1 MRLVRLDLA
10 AFGPFTDRSLDFS
23 GGAPGGLHV
32 VYGKNAAG
40 KSTALR
46 AISDLLFGI
55 PVKSSD
61 DHVHPY
67 QQLRV
72 RATLANGSGEELVVQ
87 RLKRNKDALRDAN
100 DAPLDELVL
109 KRLLGN
115 VDRKMFERVFGLDH
129 ERLREAGQ
137 ALLEGRGDVG
147 ESLFDAGA
155 GGHGVRRVLE
165 RLRAEA
171 ERLYKPR
178 GKQEINQL
186 LERYKQARERVSQA
200 LHPPDLYVEQEQR
213 LREKLEE
220 RERLGQNLRLL
231 REEREKK
238 LLLQGSLKGIA
249 RRDRLRAEL
258 AELGVVPNLPENASE
273 RRERA
278 EHALA
283 SEGANQTRVEREIAR
298 LEARLAELELPEGLL
313 AVGEVAMSTLRD
325 GIGRTK
331 KALIDLP
338 VREAELAERRA
349 EASLVERRLGVS
361 VSNAE
366 SLVERRAEE
375 ARFRKLAAQRGV
387 SEEKLRAAGERARQ
401 AELDHATQEARLG
414 VLPAPSS
421 GDALERAVLLA
432 RRVGDVD
439 AARVALGRERAE
451 LSAKVL
457 AELSKLAP
465 WAGSLRELAAL
476 RVPALETVERFERGL
491 FDLAERGRR
500 LEAREERCRARV
512 EELSR
517 EIAAEE
523 QAGSVPSEE
532 ELERARK
539 TRDERFDVLCKE
551 LPAKGKSFEP
561 LFEAARIRD
570 YRSAVASADL
580 LADRLRR
587 EAARV
592 AEQARRLT
600 EQGQLSEEKARLA
613 ELAAEL
619 SADAANL
626 ERDWR
631 DSWKEAGFEPLR
643 PVEMRS
649 WLARREQTAA
659 LLIEEANLDE
669 REAELER
676 QTASLTR
683 ALTEALGSA
692 PELPLGVSVERAN
705 ERLDAERALAAQRV
719 ALAQQVAELEVRR
732 DKARRDLE
740 REELAA
746 AELARELAEVT
757 VALGFSGD
765 LAPEEV
771 ESRLEARA
779 ELARVRAQTGE
790 LERRVAGMRR
800 DIKAFEGEVAELVR
814 AHAPELAEL
823 PSERAAIEIIARFD
837 RGRRDSEVIERVK
850 QELVERG
857 RELARHREL
866 AEQAERELAEL
877 VGLAGAADRAA
888 LPELEL
894 RVRKARAITA
904 DLELLEGTLGE
915 AAGARGLEALVLE
928 ARGTDPARLSVEIE
942 ELEQRIE
949 ELHQTYEATIH
960 AISSLQAGLSRMGE
974 ASAAQAAEEEQEFM
988 AALVAKSERW
998 ARFKLAEVLLA
1009 REIERY
1015 REQHQGPVL
1024 RRAGEL
1030 YARLTL
1036 DEYRGLRVGREER
1049 AIVAVRKNH
1058 LEVPVEGLNEAARYH
1073 LYLALRLASLERYLE
1088 HSDALPLVLD
1098 DVLIHFDEEGA
1109 RAALEVFGDLSQK
1122 IQLLLFTHHR
1132 HNVALA
1138 ERAVA
1143 SDKLFIHEL

>member
-1 MRLVRLDLA
+1 VRLVRLDLV

-55 PVKSSD
+55 PAKSND
-61 DHVHPY
+61 DHVHSY
-67 QQLRV
+67 QKLRV
-72 RATLANGSGEELVVQ
+72 RATLANGSGEEIVVQ

-137 ALLEGRGDVG
+137 ALLEGGGDVG

-165 RLRAEA
+165 KLRAEA

-186 LERYKQARERVSQA
+186 LERYRLARERVSQA

-213 LREKLEE
+213 LRERLEE
-220 RERLGQNLRLL
+220 RERVAEELRRL
-231 REEREKK
+231 REERERK

-258 AELGVVPNLPENASE
+258 AELGPVPNLPEDVSE

-283 SEGANQTRVEREIAR
+283 SEAVNQARVEREIAR
-298 LEARLAELELPEGLL
+298 LEERRAELVIPEGLL
-313 AVGEVAMSTLRD
+313 SVGEVAMSTLRD

-331 KALIDLP
+331 KALLDLP

-349 EASLVERRLGVS
+349 EAALVERRLGQS
-361 VSNAE
+361 YNDE

-375 ARFRKLAAQRGV
+375 ARFRELAAQRGV
-387 SEEKLRAAGERARQ
+387 SEERLRAAAERARQ
-401 AELDHATQEARLG
+401 AELDHDTQKARLG
-414 VLPAPSS
+414 ALPAPAAV
-421 GDALERAVLLA
+421 DALERAVLLA

-439 AARVALGRERAE
+439 AARVELGRERAE
-451 LSAKVL
+451 LSARVL

-465 WAGSLRELAAL
+465 WAGNLRELAAL

-491 FDLAERGRR
+491 FELAERARR
-500 LEAREERCRARV
+500 LEAREERCRARM

-523 QAGSVPSEE
+523 QAGPVPSEE

-539 TRDERFDVLCKE
+539 SRDERFDILCKE
-551 LPAKGKSFEP
+551 LPARGRSSEP

-570 YRSAVASADL
+570 YRAAVGAADL

-600 EQGQLSEEKARLA
+600 EHGQLLEEKARLA
-613 ELAAEL
+613 ALAAEL
-619 SADAANL
+619 ASDSEKL
-626 ERDWR
+626 ERDWV
-631 DSWKEAGFEPLR
+631 SAWSEAGFEPLR
-643 PVEMRS
+643 PAEMRS
-649 WLARREQTAA
+649 WLSRREQAAA
-659 LLIEEANLDE
+659 LLIEEASLNE

-676 QTASLTR
+676 QTRALTR
-683 ALTEALGSA
+683 ALAEALGGT
-692 PELPLGVSVERAN
+692 PETPLAVSVERAN
-705 ERLDAERALAAQRV
+705 ERLDAERALAAQRA

-732 DKARRDLE
+732 DKARRDFE
-740 REELAA
+740 REERAA
-746 AELARELAEVT
+746 EELARELAEAT
-757 VALGFSGD
+757 VALGFD
-765 LAPEEV
+765 AKLAPEEV

-779 ELARVRAQTGE
+779 ELSRVRAQTSE

-800 DIKAFEGEVAELVR
+800 DIQAFEAEVAELVR

-823 PSERAAIEIIARFD
+823 PSERAAVEVIARFE
-837 RGRRDSEVIERVK
+837 RGRRDAEVIERLE
-850 QELVERG
+850 QELAERR

-866 AEQAERELAEL
+866 AESAERELAEL
-877 VGLAGAADRAA
+877 VALAGVPDRAA

-894 RVRKARAITA
+894 RVKKARALSA

-928 ARGTDPARLSVEIE
+928 ARGTDPARLSVEID

-949 ELHQTYEATIH
+949 ELNQTYEGIIH

-1030 YARLTL
+1030 FARLTQE
-1036 DEYRGLRVGREER
+1036 EYRGLRVGREER
-1049 AIVAVRKNH
+1049 AIVAVRRNE
-1058 LEVPVEGLNEAARYH
+1058 LEVSVDGLNEAARYH

-1088 HSDALPLVLD
+1088 HGEPLPLVLD

-1109 RAALEVFGDLSQK
+1109 RAALEVFGDLSRKMQV
-1122 IQLLLFTHHR
+1122 LLFTHHR

-1143 SDKLFIHEL
+1143 RDRLFIHEL